1 MALDQWL
8 RNEVWALR
16 VSCLTRVALCDEA
29 LGWFRAS
36 WVSRA
41 ADWGVKVSYT
51 GPACPHDWTPHKN
64 WGYQSLGVPHW
75 ATPHTHC
82 NMLVL
87 RELSTVC
94 AIGTGQLDRKLEAS
108 AWYLL
113 DSILSAF
120 FLCWFQSVSF
130 HCTKLWVWQHKDL
143 GKSIFSVFE
152 FPEDCS
158 HRERRQS
165 EQPRGVGLKI
175 PKPICKGW
183 GAPAWKINSSFP
195 LNCNSCER
203 KQRFYLEVS

>member
-29 LGWFRAS
+29 LGSFCAGCES
-36 WVSRA
+36 GA

-51 GPACPHDWTPHKN
+51 GPACPRGWAPHKN

-75 ATPHTHC
+75 QHLTHTVTC
-82 NMLVL
+82 WCCKNWALSVQLEQESWTGNWKLLPGISWSPSYLPFSFANFSLFPFTVL
-87 RELSTVC
+87 NYE
-94 AIGTGQLDRKLEAS
+94 
-108 AWYLL
+108 
-113 DSILSAF
+113 
-120 FLCWFQSVSF
+120 
-130 HCTKLWVWQHKDL
+130 WQHKNL
-143 GKSIFSVFE
+143 GKSIFSFFE
-152 FPEDCS
+152 FPEGCS
-158 HRERRQS
+158 HRGCRQS

-183 GAPAWKINSSFP
+183 GAPAWKINSSFL

-203 KQRFYLEVS
+203 KQRFCLEVS